1 MKDEIRKLQ
10 QEINDLKQELKQY
23 KEYDS
28 LTGLYNKH
36 GFYAH
41 ADYLL
46 TAFPSLSYQLF
57 TIDFEHFKLINDQ
70 YGTRRGDELLT
81 SFAELLFKSFQ
92 QEETACGRIH
102 SDIFAILVLQG
113 HEKEICEDISTIFRQ
128 CAQGLDVSYVIGVY
142 DIKDR
147 HIPIALM
154 CDRAMMA
161 ANSIKGKYEKRWC
174 RYDDS
179 MRNVLMEEQ
188 ELLTN
193 VDNALEHG
201 EFQLYIQPKCNM
213 KTRKIVGGEVLVRWI
228 HPKKGLIPPKDFI
241 PIFEKNGFIKK
252 LDAYVWE
259 QTAIWLHK
267 WSKTHPVL
275 PVSVNVSRMDIMEMN
290 VYTYFQD
297 LIRKYKLDPSWLEIE
312 VTESAYAGSEEII
325 HTIDQLMNHGFT
337 VLMDDFGSG
346 YSSLNILKDININIL
361 KLDMRFLD
369 SQNSKS
375 RNILDSILQMAR
387 WLGMK
392 VIAEGLENKDQ
403 ADFLLNIGCMHAQGF
418 YYYKPMPL
426 QEFEQLLLQSELVD
440 TSDYLQSPDYRDQ
453 PIHLKDFFREDMLS
467 DMMLNHI
474 LGAVAV
480 FRIMEHTIQ
489 LYRANDAYYQLT
501 ADCIR
506 LEDGLLDF
514 LDNGRTEFQNLIV
527 HAHEFHEHGSEKIL
541 HLKTQTGDRWL
552 KYRCYFLATRGNT
565 QIVYASISDVS
576 DYMQTMEDL
585 RLSRESFR
593 IAMEA
598 SQITI
603 FELDIE
609 NRVASYSQNA
619 MRAFDLDDCIMINAP
634 EGFIEQ
640 GSVCEGY
647 EDIFRSIYN
656 DIYNGS
662 PRASC
667 VIRAHMAEGDVFNRI
682 TLTAIQNEKGKSV
695 RAVGCVENITEEIL
709 RLHPHDPDT
718 YLKALMKKSTK

>member
-57 TIDFEHFKLINDQ
+57 IIDFEHFKLINDQ

-113 HEKEICEDISTIFRQ
+113 HEKEICEDIGTIFRQ

-147 HIPIALM
+147 HIPIPLM

-193 VDNALEHG
+193 VDNALGHG

-312 VTESAYAGSEEII
+312 VTESAYAGS
-325 HTIDQLMNHGFT
+325 
-337 VLMDDFGSG
+337 
-346 YSSLNILKDININIL
+346 
-361 KLDMRFLD
+361 
-369 SQNSKS
+369 
-375 RNILDSILQMAR
+375 
-387 WLGMK
+387 
-392 VIAEGLENKDQ
+392 
-403 ADFLLNIGCMHAQGF
+403 
-418 YYYKPMPL
+418 
-426 QEFEQLLLQSELVD
+426 
-440 TSDYLQSPDYRDQ
+440 
-453 PIHLKDFFREDMLS
+453 
-467 DMMLNHI
+467 
-474 LGAVAV
+474 
-480 FRIMEHTIQ
+480 
-489 LYRANDAYYQLT
+489 
-501 ADCIR
+501 
-506 LEDGLLDF
+506 
-514 LDNGRTEFQNLIV
+514 
-527 HAHEFHEHGSEKIL
+527 
-541 HLKTQTGDRWL
+541 
-552 KYRCYFLATRGNT
+552 
-565 QIVYASISDVS
+565 
-576 DYMQTMEDL
+576 
-585 RLSRESFR
+585 
-593 IAMEA
+593 
-598 SQITI
+598 
-603 FELDIE
+603 
-609 NRVASYSQNA
+609 
-619 MRAFDLDDCIMINAP
+619 
-634 EGFIEQ
+634 
-640 GSVCEGY
+640 
-647 EDIFRSIYN
+647 
-656 DIYNGS
+656 
-662 PRASC
+662 
-667 VIRAHMAEGDVFNRI
+667 
-682 TLTAIQNEKGKSV
+682 
-695 RAVGCVENITEEIL
+695 
-709 RLHPHDPDT
+709 T
-718 YLKALMKKSTK
+718 YD